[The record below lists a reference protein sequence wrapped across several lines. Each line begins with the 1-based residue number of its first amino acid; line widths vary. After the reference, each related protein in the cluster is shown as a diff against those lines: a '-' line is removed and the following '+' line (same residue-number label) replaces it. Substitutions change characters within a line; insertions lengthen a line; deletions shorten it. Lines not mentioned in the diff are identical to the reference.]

1 MYVVKKVVIQVVP
14 EGKNPL
20 HGYVVT
26 ISTIFVGESGRQ
38 KPCEAWMRGLSPL
51 STPTDIMT

>member
-1 MYVVKKVVIQVVP
+1 MYVVKKVVIQVLT

-20 HGYVVT
+20 HEYVVT
-26 ISTIFVGESGRQ
+26 ISTIIVGESGRQ
-38 KPCEAWMRGLSPL
+38 KPCEACGWGLSPI

>member
-1 MYVVKKVVIQVVP
+1 MYVVKKVVIQIAS
-14 EGKNPL
+14 EGKNTL

-26 ISTIFVGESGRQ
+26 ISTIFVVESGRQ
-38 KPCEAWMRGLSPL
+38 KPCEALSWGLSPI

>member
-1 MYVVKKVVIQVVP
+1 MYVVKKVVIQIAS

-20 HGYVVT
+20 QGYVVT

>member
-1 MYVVKKVVIQVVP
+1 MYVVKKVVIQIAS

-20 HGYVVT
+20 LVYVVT
-26 ISTIFVGESGRQ
+26 ISTIFVGESGEQ
-38 KPCEAWMRGLSPL
+38 KPCEAWGWGLSPF